1 MADPNPIDPQ
11 ALETMLQMV
20 GGDTA
25 FLAEMID
32 AYLVD
37 SPQLLADLRQALNEE
52 DAELLRRA
60 AHSLKSNSENF
71 GAHGLAALA
80 RNLEELGKS
89 GSLAEANN
97 LTEQVAA
104 EYERVKRA
112 LEVARP
118 TE

>member
-1 MADPNPIDPQ
+1 MADTSPIDPA

-25 FLAEMID
+25 FLTEMID
-32 AYLVD
+32 AYLAD
-37 SPQLLADLRQALNEE
+37 SPQLLADLREALNTE
-52 DAELLRRA
+52 DAELLRRG

-71 GAHGLAALA
+71 GAHALAALA
-80 RNLEELGKS
+80 RSLEELGKS
-89 GSLAEANN
+89 GSLADAYN
-97 LTEQVAA
+97 LTELAAA
-104 EYERVKRA
+104 EYERVKGA

>member
-1 MADPNPIDPQ
+1 MADNSPLDPA

-32 AYLVD
+32 AYLAD
-37 SPQLLADLRQALNEE
+37 SPQLLAELRQALNTR
-52 DAELLRRA
+52 DPELLRRA

-71 GAHGLAALA
+71 GAHTLAALA
-80 RNLEELGKS
+80 RKLEELGKT
-89 GSLAEANN
+89 GSLADAYH
-97 LTEQVAA
+97 LTEQVGA
-104 EYERVKRA
+104 EYEQVRRA
-112 LEVARP
+112 LEIARP

>member
-1 MADPNPIDPQ
+1 MADTNPINPE
-11 ALETMLQMV
+11 ALEIMLQMV

-32 AYLVD
+32 TYLAD
-37 SPQLLADLRQALNEE
+37 SPQLLTDLGQAVAAG

-71 GAHGLAALA
+71 GAHALAAIA
-80 RNLEELGKS
+80 RALEELGKR
-89 GSLAEANN
+89 GELAGAAA
-97 LTEQVAA
+97 LVAKGTA
-104 EYERVKRA
+104 EYERVQPA
-112 LEVARP
+112 LLAARP